1 MVKVTV
7 CIGSCCHTKGSGR
20 VVERPQHLIAQAQL
34 KDKVDLAGRF
44 CMGTCEKGVCVTV
57 DDQFF
62 SVTPETVRDFF
73 EREIQP
79 KAV

>member
-20 VVERPQHLIAQAQL
+20 VVERLQHLIAQAQL
-34 KDKVDLAGRF
+34 KDKVDLAGKF

-62 SVTPETVRDFF
+62 SVTPETVLDFF

>member
-1 MVKVTV
+1 M
-7 CIGSCCHTKGSGR
+7 
-20 VVERPQHLIAQAQL
+20 VERLQHLIAQAQL
-34 KDKVDLAGRF
+34 KDKVDLAGKF

>member
-20 VVERPQHLIAQAQL
+20 VVERLQHLIAQAQL
-34 KDKVDLAGRF
+34 KDKVDLAGKF

-62 SVTPETVRDFF
+62 SGTPARVRDFF
-73 EREIQP
+73 ARAIP
-79 KAV
+79 PTAV